1 MEKFVTYSHTQ
12 EHIPLGRSML
22 AMTIKAISVAGMGCF
37 FMDKKEV
44 DKMAIAYE
52 TVSKSLAAVT
62 ID

>member
-1 MEKFVTYSHTQ
+1 MEKFVTYSQTQ

-37 FMDKKEV
+37 FMDEKEA
-44 DKMAIAYE
+44 DKMEIAYE

-62 ID
+62 IY